1 MKLAATIWGMR
12 PLFWT
17 QVRLRNHN
25 TKCQHSEV
33 HQHIPALS
41 RIWTKCGNKQFGK
54 HPSHPACDAESV
66 CTARSQNMSWLA
78 LMLSTKW
85 RFRNR
90 FGGSKKK
97 GYIRQQKPSCDRSMA
112 HSKET
117 SSQQSLGDAAGA
129 KEDTT
134 AKAISPHNAKRN
146 ESRGF
151 PASWGIVSKETV
163 SMEAQ
168 RPEAACDPRV
178 AARFDFA
185 SPRLM
190 LRPHYNT
197 SRQGS
202 KPNVLSSFT
211 HSRSQVN

>member
-1 MKLAATIWGMR
+1 MLKVSARLDLKIWAD
-12 PLFWT
+12 L
-17 QVRLRNHN
+17 
-25 TKCQHSEV
+25 
-33 HQHIPALS
+33 
-41 RIWTKCGNKQFGK
+41 
-54 HPSHPACDAESV
+54 PSCWAPSV
-66 CTARSQNMSWLA
+66 GTRTSCNLH
-78 LMLSTKW
+78 W

-168 RPEAACDPRV
+168 RPEAACECRV

-185 SPRLM
+185 GPRLNARTP
-190 LRPHYNT
+190 LQHLL
-197 SRQGS
+197 SGIEAL
-202 KPNVLSSFT
+202 LSSFT
-211 HSRSQVN
+211 RRSQVNQLLGK